1 MTAATVFEKTVDGL
15 RRIKGSAAAA
25 SAANAPIGETVNDIH
40 SQLNQTRV
48 SAVRRPRSFE
58 DVRRIIREARAAGL
72 PIAICGGRHSMGGQQ
87 FAEGAILVDMR
98 DLNWI
103 GPFDCDRGLLEVA
116 AGIQW
121 PALLDALDAMQ
132 GDSEQSW
139 TIAQKQTGADR
150 LTIGG
155 ALAANVHGRGLT
167 MRPFINDVESFLL
180 IDADAEL
187 RRCSRTENARL
198 FRLAIGGYGLFGI
211 IVSVTLRL
219 VRRTKLERV
228 VNILDIP
235 ELMPA
240 FDSRI
245 ADGFKYGDFQ
255 FAIDNSS
262 PDFLRRGIFSCYK
275 PVSEEREI
283 PAEQRALSEDS
294 WRDLLTLAHVDKA
307 ECWER
312 YSKHYLATHG
322 QLYWSHRHQLSTYMD
337 DYHREMEQRLDA
349 CQGSEMITELY
360 VPRARLAEFMA
371 AAADLLRAR
380 DGNCVYGTIRLIE
393 RDDES
398 FLAWARGD
406 WACIIFN
413 LHADHDDASLA
424 RSADLFRA
432 LIDLALE
439 RGGSYYLTY
448 HRYATREQVLAA
460 YAQFREFLQLK
471 LAYDPE
477 ERFQSEWYRHYR
489 AVFSADAGAMAM
501 PNGNPR

>member
-1 MTAATVFEKTVDGL
+1 MKSATPRSTTPAA
-15 RRIKGSAAAA
+15 
-25 SAANAPIGETVNDIH
+25 GETVNDIH
-40 SQLNQTRV
+40 SKLNQTRV
-48 SAVRRPRSFE
+48 AAVRRPRSFE
-58 DVRRIIREARAAGL
+58 DVRAVVREARAAGL
-72 PIAICGGRHSMGGQQ
+72 PVAICGGRHSMGGQQ

-103 GPFDCDRGLLEVA
+103 GPFDSRRGLLEVA

-132 GDSEQSW
+132 DDRDEGW

-167 MRPFINDVESFLL
+167 MRPFIQDVESFLL

-187 RRCSRTENARL
+187 RRCSRTENPAL
-198 FRLAIGGYGLFGI
+198 FGLAIGGYGLFGI

-228 VNILDIP
+228 VRILDMP
-235 ELMPA
+235 ELTAA
-240 FDSRI
+240 FDGRI
-245 ADGFKYGDFQ
+245 AEGFLYGDFQ
-255 FAIDNSS
+255 FAIDNDS

-275 PVSEEREI
+275 PVGPEREI
-283 PAEQRALSEDS
+283 PAQQHGLSEDS

-312 YSKHYLATHG
+312 YSKHYLATQG
-322 QLYWSHRHQLSTYMD
+322 QLYWSHKHQLSVYMD

-349 CQGSEMITELY
+349 CPGSEMITEVY
-360 VPRARLAEFMA
+360 VPRERLADFMA
-371 AAADLLRAR
+371 AAAELLRAR
-380 DGNCVYGTIRLIE
+380 EGNCVYGTIRLIE

-398 FLAWARGD
+398 FLAWATGD

-424 RSADLFRA
+424 HSADLFRA

-460 YAQFREFLQLK
+460 YPQFPEFLRMK

-477 ERFQSEWYRHYR
+477 ERFQSEWYRHYK
-489 AVFSADAGAMAM
+489 AVFPADAVAPLNMT
-501 PNGNPR
+501 GNPS